1 MMRKIK
7 ERWKKIR
14 FPKKFNT
21 KQNYQIS
28 NYGRVKNLLK
38 DGAFQ
43 IKKPLLY
50 KGIAIYKFTFPAKEN
65 EGVRLQLHRKA
76 HQLVA
81 EYFSSDYE
89 TGCYVVWNDYN
100 RLNNCITN
108 LNCLQESEA
117 RSHIA
122 KGRGKNYPQFEVF
135 PDKETI
141 TPSDNNASILK
152 VEQDDDFFKI
162 MDQYPDYEINR
173 SGIIRRSRDPF
184 KGRIMKQRLHP
195 SNYYF
200 LDLIDKY
207 KKRRTVYPHKEVA
220 IHWNINIMPEEYTTV
235 LHLDGDTLNN
245 HSDNLEWVT
254 GTTNLKG
261 KSSSKTNGN
270 INVNGHNKK
279 NISKNG
285 VKIKN
290 PVLQNEME
298 LG

>member
-1 MMRKIK
+1 MRKIK

-14 FPKKFNT
+14 FPKKFKT

-65 EGVRLQLHRKA
+65 DGVRLQLHRKA

-81 EYFSSDYE
+81 EYFLSDFQA
-89 TGCYVVWNDYN
+89 GCYVVWKDYN
-100 RLNNCITN
+100 RLNNCVTN
-108 LNCLQESEA
+108 LDCLQESEA

-122 KGRGKNYPQFEVF
+122 KGRGKNFPQFEIF
-135 PDKETI
+135 PDNEVV
-141 TPSDNNASILK
+141 TPVENNSNILK

-162 MDQYPDYEINR
+162 MNQYPDYEINR
-173 SGIIRRSRDPF
+173 SGVIRRSRDPF
-184 KGRIMKQRLHP
+184 KGRIMKQRMHP

-200 LDLIDKY
+200 LDLIDKN

-220 IHWNINIMPEEYTTV
+220 IHWNINIMPETYTTV
-235 LHLDGDTLNN
+235 LHLDGNTLNN
-245 HSDNLEWVT
+245 HSDNLEWT
-254 GTTNLKG
+254 SGTTNLKM
-261 KSSSKTNGN
+261 KSPSNGN
-270 INVNGHNKK
+270 GENVLNNVEKNG
-279 NISKNG
+279 IPLNG

-290 PVLQNEME
+290 NVLKKEME
-298 LG
+298 LS